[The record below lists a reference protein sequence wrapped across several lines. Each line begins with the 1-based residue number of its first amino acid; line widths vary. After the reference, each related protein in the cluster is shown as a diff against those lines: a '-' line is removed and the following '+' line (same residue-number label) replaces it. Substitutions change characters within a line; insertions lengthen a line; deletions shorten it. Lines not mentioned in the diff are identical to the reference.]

1 LTDSLPLL
9 ICSPE
14 IAKPNEY
21 LAEIW
26 GEMTDD
32 ETFASQQ
39 EFQEFLSLTDAPLEQ
54 PSAANSRRTMSL
66 LLCYSRM
73 TKTPLTATIRK
84 CTLKDHIHPEL
95 RDKLILGISGA
106 VPAIYRY
113 FAP

>member
-1 LTDSLPLL
+1 MEVDGFFAAL

-32 ETFASQQ
+32 EAFASQQ

-54 PSAANSRRTMSL
+54 HRPQTRGGRCL
-66 LLCYSRM
+66 YSFV
-73 TKTPLTATIRK
+73 IR
-84 CTLKDHIHPEL
+84 
-95 RDKLILGISGA
+95 G
-106 VPAIYRY
+106 
-113 FAP
+113 